1 MEDKMNLNEKERKP
15 ENNRD
20 SLSGRSLRMGGYS
33 VAITAIVII
42 AAVFVNLIVNRIP
55 SKYTRIDNSSVG
67 LYSITPES
75 EEIAKSVG
83 EDVMIYLVAEQGSE
97 DNTIVELI
105 GRYTGLNSKIKYRQI
120 DPALYPNFTE
130 KYTAATLSDSSVIV
144 ESAKRSQ
151 VIDYND
157 IYVTDYSIDENTYQ
171 IKTSSSYAG
180 EARLT
185 SALKYVTTDD
195 IPKIYILGGHGEAEL
210 TETMKN
216 YLRDDNFELADL
228 NLLTS
233 ESVPSDADCVL
244 INFPTADINPTE
256 SDMLLNY
263 LKGGGSLVLFTGFSD
278 DTPRP
283 NIQKLGEYYGMT
295 GDWGLVVEGSAN
307 HYNTYPYFLLPKIGA
322 HDIISSMPTENFFV
336 MMPYSMGIKV
346 AETAPR
352 ATVKVTNLLYT
363 SNSAYSKHGEI
374 SDLEPGD
381 GDTEGPFAIAAIA
394 EEGNTR
400 FLWFTSPYL
409 LDETIDQYVAGGNS
423 TFFLTS
429 MGWIGG
435 KSESVSIATKQLQVA
450 ALVLTETEKN
460 IWSVVIAAIIPI
472 TVILIGLRVWI
483 KRRRA

>member
-1 MEDKMNLNEKERKP
+1 
-15 ENNRD
+15 
-20 SLSGRSLRMGGYS
+20 
-33 VAITAIVII
+33 
-42 AAVFVNLIVNRIP
+42 
-55 SKYTRIDNSSVG
+55 
-67 LYSITPES
+67 
-75 EEIAKSVG
+75 
-83 EDVMIYLVAEQGSE
+83 
-97 DNTIVELI
+97 
-105 GRYTGLNSKIKYRQI
+105 
-120 DPALYPNFTE
+120 
-130 KYTAATLSDSSVIV
+130 
-144 ESAKRSQ
+144 
-151 VIDYND
+151 
-157 IYVTDYSIDENTYQ
+157 
-171 IKTSSSYAG
+171 
-180 EARLT
+180 
-185 SALKYVTTDD
+185 
-195 IPKIYILGGHGEAEL
+195 
-210 TETMKN
+210 
-216 YLRDDNFELADL
+216 
-228 NLLTS
+228 
-233 ESVPSDADCVL
+233 
-244 INFPTADINPTE
+244 
-256 SDMLLNY
+256 
-263 LKGGGSLVLFTGFSD
+263 
-278 DTPRP
+278 
-283 NIQKLGEYYGMT
+283 
-295 GDWGLVVEGSAN
+295 
-307 HYNTYPYFLLPKIGA
+307 
-322 HDIISSMPTENFFV
+322 MPTENFFV

-352 ATVKVTNLLYT
+352 ATVNVTSLLYT

>member
-1 MEDKMNLNEKERKP
+1 MEDKMNVNTKERKP
-15 ENNRD
+15 ENNQD
-20 SLSGRSLRMGGYS
+20 TLSGRSLRMGGYS
-33 VAITAIVII
+33 VAITAIVVI
-42 AAVFVNLIVNRIP
+42 AAVFINLIVNRIP
-55 SKYTRIDNSSVG
+55 SKYTKIDNSSVG
-67 LYSITPES
+67 LYSITPDS
-75 EEIAKSVG
+75 EEIARDIG
-83 EDVMIYLVAEQGSE
+83 EEVTIYLVAEQGSE

-130 KYTAATLSDSSVIV
+130 KYTTATLSGSSVIV

-185 SALKYVTTDD
+185 SALKYVTTDE
-195 IPKIYILGGHGEAEL
+195 IPKIYILGGHGEADL
-210 TETMKN
+210 SETMKN
-216 YLRDDNFELADL
+216 YLRDDNFELAEL

-233 ESVPSDADCVL
+233 ESVPADADCVF

-263 LKGGGSLVLFTGFSD
+263 LKGGGSMVLLTGFSD

-295 GDWGLVVEGSAN
+295 GDWGLVIEGSAN
-307 HYNTYPYFLLPKIGA
+307 HYNTYPYFLLPKIGS
-322 HDIISSMPTENFFV
+322 HDIISSMPTDNFFV

-352 ATVKVTNLLYT
+352 ATVNVTSLLYT

-381 GDTEGPFAIAAIA
+381 NDTEGPFAIAAIA

-423 TFFLTS
+423 SFFLTS

-450 ALVLTETEKN
+450 ALILTETEKN
-460 IWSVVIAAIIPI
+460 IWSVVIAAIIPV

>member
-1 MEDKMNLNEKERKP
+1 
-15 ENNRD
+15 
-20 SLSGRSLRMGGYS
+20 
-33 VAITAIVII
+33 
-42 AAVFVNLIVNRIP
+42 
-55 SKYTRIDNSSVG
+55 
-67 LYSITPES
+67 
-75 EEIAKSVG
+75 
-83 EDVMIYLVAEQGSE
+83 
-97 DNTIVELI
+97 
-105 GRYTGLNSKIKYRQI
+105 
-120 DPALYPNFTE
+120 
-130 KYTAATLSDSSVIV
+130 
-144 ESAKRSQ
+144 
-151 VIDYND
+151 
-157 IYVTDYSIDENTYQ
+157 
-171 IKTSSSYAG
+171 
-180 EARLT
+180 
-185 SALKYVTTDD
+185 
-195 IPKIYILGGHGEAEL
+195 
-210 TETMKN
+210 
-216 YLRDDNFELADL
+216 
-228 NLLTS
+228 
-233 ESVPSDADCVL
+233 
-244 INFPTADINPTE
+244 
-256 SDMLLNY
+256 MLLNY
-263 LKGGGSLVLFTGFSD
+263 LKGGGSMVLLTGFSD

-423 TFFLTS
+423 SFFLTS

>member
-1 MEDKMNLNEKERKP
+1 MNVNTKERKP
-15 ENNRD
+15 ENNQD
-20 SLSGRSLRMGGYS
+20 TLSGRSLRMGGYS
-33 VAITAIVII
+33 VAITAIVVI
-42 AAVFVNLIVNRIP
+42 AAVFINLIVNRIP
-55 SKYTRIDNSSVG
+55 SKYTKIDNSSVG
-67 LYSITPES
+67 LYSITPDS
-75 EEIAKSVG
+75 EEIARDIG
-83 EDVMIYLVAEQGSE
+83 EEVTIYLVAEQGSE

-130 KYTAATLSDSSVIV
+130 KYTTATLSGSSVIV

-185 SALKYVTTDD
+185 SALKYVTTDE
-195 IPKIYILGGHGEAEL
+195 IPKIYILGGHGEADL
-210 TETMKN
+210 SETMKN
-216 YLRDDNFELADL
+216 YLRDDNFELAEL

-233 ESVPSDADCVL
+233 ESVPADADCVF

-263 LKGGGSLVLFTGFSD
+263 LKGGGSMVLLTGFSD

-295 GDWGLVVEGSAN
+295 GDWGLVIEGSAN
-307 HYNTYPYFLLPKIGA
+307 HYNTYPYFLLPQIGS
-322 HDIISSMPTENFFV
+322 HDIISSMPTDNFFV

-346 AETAPR
+346 AQTAPR
-352 ATVKVTNLLYT
+352 ATVNVTSLLYT

-381 GDTEGPFAIAAIA
+381 NDTEGPFAIAAIA

-423 TFFLTS
+423 SFFLTS

-450 ALVLTETEKN
+450 ALILTETEKN
-460 IWSVVIAAIIPI
+460 IWSVVIAAIIPV